1 MPFNSE
7 PKNPI
12 DALAISALRC
22 LVIDETNLAKSGHPG
37 MALDV
42 APAMYALYK
51 KFIVSDPKHPTWFNR
66 DRFILSSG
74 HNSALLYAML
84 HLAGFDL
91 EMEDLKRFRQ
101 LGSRTPG
108 HPEIGVTPGVDATS
122 GPLGQGIAQ
131 AVGFAMA
138 ERKIANSYPEGEIL
152 CSHFTYCLCGD
163 GCLEEGL
170 SQEAISLAGKLRLN
184 KLILI
189 YDANE
194 STLDDL
200 TSVSMDEDTKLRFAS
215 AKWNV
220 LEVKDGNNFEE
231 VSAAIQKARTST
243 LFPSVIILH
252 TKIGYGTPLEGSHTS
267 HGAPLGEEKGLLAKK
282 FYHYD
287 YPPFTVPPS
296 VYEELEGSFGKRG
309 SDAYKDYMEKLEA
322 YKAKYPKAFE
332 DFQNALSRNVDAY
345 PFMDPALLEKPESTR
360 NASGRFLNAF
370 VKAIPFTFGGSADV
384 ASSVKTILKDEKTFS
399 ASEKD
404 GKNIAFGIREFE
416 MAAAVNGINLHG
428 GLLPYCGSFLVFSD
442 YMRNAIRM
450 SSLEGLP
457 TIYLFS
463 HDSLAVGEDGPTHE
477 PIEQIS
483 SLRLIPGM
491 RVYRPADSYET
502 FVSWRIAIENKKGPI
517 ALILSRQD
525 LPSLPIH
532 DEEGIKKG
540 AYLVKKAKKADY
552 SFLASGSEVS
562 LALEV
567 AKKLEEEGYG
577 IDVISVPEFGGLEK
591 MSEKEKDA
599 LLRTPYDRRFAFEM
613 GSPDLWYRY
622 AKFVKGVSTF
632 GASGKAEAV
641 LDAYGFTPSK
651 VYGFVK
657 EKMGQ

>member
-1 MPFNSE
+1 MSFNSE

-12 DALAISALRC
+12 DALAISALRS

-51 KFIVSDPKHPTWFNR
+51 KCLVSDPKHPAWFNR

-84 HLAGFDL
+84 HIAGFDL
-91 EMEDLKRFRQ
+91 GMEDLKKFRQ
-101 LGSRTPG
+101 LGSKTPG
-108 HPEIGVTPGVDATS
+108 HPEIGVTAGVDATS
-122 GPLGQGIAQ
+122 GPLGQGLAQ

-138 ERKIANSYPEGEIL
+138 ERKIANSYPEGERL

-163 GCLEEGL
+163 GCLEEGI

-194 STLDDL
+194 STLDEP

-220 LEVKDGNNFEE
+220 LEVKDGNNYEE
-231 VSAAIQKARTST
+231 VVNALQKAKTST

-252 TKIGYGTPLEGSHTS
+252 TKIGYGTALEGSHLS

-287 YPPFTVPPS
+287 YPAFTVPPS
-296 VYEELEGSFGKRG
+296 VYEEMKTSFGKRG
-309 SDAYKDYMEKLEA
+309 NDAYEA
-322 YKAKYPKAFE
+322 YMKDLESYKEKYPEAYRDFE
-332 DFQNALSRNVDAY
+332 NALKRNVLAY
-345 PFMDPALLEKPESTR
+345 PFENPPLLEKESTR
-360 NASGRFLNAF
+360 NASGRFLNTL
-370 VKAIPFTFGGSADV
+370 VKKVPFTFGGSADV
-384 ASSVKTILKDEKTFS
+384 ASSVKTALKDEKTFS
-399 ASEKD
+399 ATEK
-404 GKNIAFGIREFE
+404 GAKNIAFGIREFE
-416 MAAAVNGINLHG
+416 MAAAINGMNLHG
-428 GLLPYCGSFLVFSD
+428 GVFPYGGSFLVFSD

-450 SSLEGLP
+450 SALEDLP

-477 PIEQIS
+477 PVEQVS
-483 SLRLIPGM
+483 SLRLIPNL
-491 RVYRPADSYET
+491 RVYRPADSFET
-502 FVSWRIAIENKKGPI
+502 FVSWRIAMENKKGPI
-517 ALILSRQD
+517 ALILTRQD
-525 LPSLPIH
+525 LPALPIQN
-532 DEEGIKKG
+532 EEGVRKG
-540 AYLVKKAKKADY
+540 AYLVKEGKKPNLT
-552 SFLASGSEVS
+552 FLASGSEVS

-567 AKKLEEEGYG
+567 SKMLEKDGYD
-577 IDVISVPEFGGLEK
+577 IDVVSVPEFGGLAK
-591 MSEKEKDA
+591 MSEEERAK
-599 LLRTPYDRRFAFEM
+599 LLRTPYEKRFAFEM

-622 AKFVKGVSTF
+622 AKNVKGVTRF
-632 GASGKAEAV
+632 GASGKAEDV
-641 LDAYGFTPSK
+641 LEAYGFTAQK
-651 VYGFVK
+651 VYLWVK
-657 EKMGQ
+657 ENLPQ